1 MPVGSDLAAI
11 VADFFK
17 HTAGPIGVA
26 VSGGGDSVA
35 LLHLL
40 AAARRDLHVV
50 SVDHGLRPEAAAE
63 AAGVAQ
69 MAAGLGLAHHTLPW
83 REWDGR
89 GNLMDEARRARQRLI
104 AGWAL
109 ARGICTVALG
119 HTADDQAETVV
130 MRLARGSGVDGLA
143 GMAPHHAALGVTWVR
158 PLLSVRRQALRD
170 DLVARGVDWV
180 DDPTNDDP
188 HYDRIRV
195 RQALLPLA
203 RLGITVE
210 GLTDT
215 AARMTLARQVLDH
228 AVQRLA
234 RDAVSVEAGEVC
246 IRCEPLLAEP
256 LETQLRLLSASI
268 RWIARTD
275 YRPRLAAVMAT
286 RAAVLAGKRR
296 SLAGCLLGRAGA
308 VIRITREPRAVERA
322 VSATTGLWDNRWR
335 VTGPHAP
342 GLEVRALGAGGLA
355 LCPNGRSIGVSRAAL
370 VVSPAIW
377 QDTALISAPLAAPD
391 GVWTA
396 DIAAGFASFLVSH

>member
-1 MPVGSDLAAI
+1 
-11 VADFFK
+11 
-17 HTAGPIGVA
+17 
-26 VSGGGDSVA
+26 
-35 LLHLL
+35 
-40 AAARRDLHVV
+40 
-50 SVDHGLRPEAAAE
+50 
-63 AAGVAQ
+63 
-69 MAAGLGLAHHTLPW
+69 
-83 REWDGR
+83 
-89 GNLMDEARRARQRLI
+89 
-104 AGWAL
+104 
-109 ARGICTVALG
+109 
-119 HTADDQAETVV
+119 
-130 MRLARGSGVDGLA
+130 
-143 GMAPHHAALGVTWVR
+143 
-158 PLLSVRRQALRD
+158 
-170 DLVARGVDWV
+170 
-180 DDPTNDDP
+180 
-188 HYDRIRV
+188 
-195 RQALLPLA
+195 
-203 RLGITVE
+203 
-210 GLTDT
+210 
-215 AARMTLARQVLDH
+215 MTLARQVLDH